1 MDNELYH
8 YGVLGMK
15 WGVRRH
21 HNSDETLTK
30 VGRKSKKTNVKRSVR
45 RAQEKYNKK
54 AQRQIDASMRNAK
67 YIKTELNND
76 RQGYLSLDETNETR
90 KSYQHEKSVSIE
102 NAKHWMDTQN
112 KLMQKTTVADIKK
125 EYKESIRKAK
135 VYYPFG

>member
-1 MDNELYH
+1 MNNELYH
-8 YGVLGMK
+8 YGVPGMK
-15 WGVRRH
+15 WGKRKASYTSNHR
-21 HNSDETLTK
+21 STK
-30 VGRKSKKTNVKRSVR
+30 KSKKTNVKRSVR

-67 YIKTELNND
+67 YIKTELKND